1 MNRKRIFILAL
12 IVLGGVAWASGCGDG
27 ATEPPPP
34 EPPPPE
40 PPRPA
45 AVTVSPA
52 TARLTALG
60 ATEQLGAQVRDQNG
74 QAMAGATVTWASG
87 SAGVATVNASGL
99 VTAVGNG
106 TATITATTGGVSGSA
121 TVAVAQ
127 EVSAVTV
134 SPGADTVVAGDTVRL
149 SAEAT
154 DENGHAVADA
164 EFSWASSD
172 ASVAVVDASGLV
184 TGVAEGEATITATA
198 GSALGTA
205 HITVA
210 SPDRAALV
218 ALYES
223 TNGPGWIENRGWL
236 SDRPLG
242 DWHGVTTGP
251 DGRVTAL
258 RLSASNLVGSIPPEL
273 SYLSSLETLDFERNE
288 LAGPIPPELGMLSNL
303 RTLILGVNDLT
314 GQIPPELGNLPNL
327 EVLRLRRNDLAGPIP
342 PELTNLRNL
351 TRLGLDRNN
360 LEGQVPPGFLGLERL
375 RSFHFADNEGLCVS
389 GSADFAAWLAQL
401 EVYVGPL
408 CNERDRAVLA
418 SLYEATGGM
427 NWARSDG
434 WLGDA
439 ALEDWHGVGADSVG
453 RVTGLDLSGN
463 GLAGRIPVSLGQL
476 TSMISLRID
485 DNTALTGALP
495 LSLSELSLQE
505 LNYTDTELCV
515 PPHASF
521 SEWLASIPS
530 HEGTNAECTP
540 LSERE
545 VLVLLYEATGGP
557 DWTDDE
563 NWLSDRPIGEWKGV
577 TTGGDSRVVSIELL
591 RNNLTG
597 AIPSELG
604 SLSGLETLF
613 LHRNALAGPIPSELG
628 SLSGLAILSLDGNAL
643 TGPIPPWLGR
653 LSGLQTLSLAVNDLT
668 GPIPPELGSLAN
680 LRTLYL
686 LSNDLTGPIPPEIGR
701 LSSLRTLYLY
711 SNDLTG
717 PIPPELGSLS
727 SLRTLYLNS
736 SGLTGPIPPELGSLF
751 SLRTLDLNSSGL
763 TGPIPPELGNLSSLA
778 ALDLNSNDLTGPIP
792 PELGSL
798 TRLRQLLLNHNTEM
812 SGALPPSLTALA
824 RLNELQLS
832 GTGLCA
838 PADAAIQNWLR
849 RIELARVP
857 RCEMDEGSAAY
868 LTQSVQSLAYP
879 VPLVAGEPALLRVFV
894 TASRATSEGIPP
906 VRATLYVDG
915 VEIHMVDIPGSATSI
930 PTELGDAESALE
942 KSANVEIPGSVIQPE
957 LEMVIEID
965 PANTLDP
972 GLGVTKRIPETGRMP
987 VRVEA
992 MPTLDVTFVPF
1003 LWAQGSDS
1011 SLVDIARDMAA
1022 DPQGHEM
1029 LSDTRALLPVRE
1041 LDVKAHEPVL
1051 TSTTNIS
1058 SLGRQTLL
1066 IRAMEGAT
1074 GHYMDLLPEE
1084 VVGGQSGVASIGG
1097 RVGFAVAN
1105 SYVVAHE
1112 LGHNMSLRHA
1122 PCGGAGGP
1130 DPAFPQRDAS
1140 IGTWGYDF
1148 RSDGVL
1154 VPPHARDFMS
1164 YCGPPRWVSD
1174 YSFTKALNYRLRSE
1188 RGSGATTAAQASA
1201 DDRTKTILVWGG
1213 VDDLGNPFLEPAFVA
1228 DAPPTVP
1235 TSAGEYELV
1244 GRTAA
1249 GGELLSLSFDM
1260 PEMADGDGSSSFAFA
1275 VQARADWAGALASL
1289 TLSGPGGST
1298 TMDQTTDQPMAILRD
1313 PASGQIRGILRD
1325 PSPAVLSRDGTV
1337 TGLPAGA
1344 GLEVVLSRGIPRE
1357 ADWRRE

>member
-360 LEGQVPPGFLGLERL
+360 LEGQVLPGFLGLERL

-563 NWLSDRPIGEWKGV
+563 NWLSDRPLGEWRGV

-597 AIPSELG
+597 AIPSELGSLSGLEILSLDGNALTGPIPPELGSLSSLRELLLQFNSLTGPVPPELG

-643 TGPIPPWLGR
+643 TGPIPPWLGSLSGLETLSLAVNDLTGPIPPELGGLSGLR
-653 LSGLQTLSLAVNDLT
+653 TLDLHGNDLTGPIPPELGSLSGLQTLSLYGNDLT

-727 SLRTLYLNS
+727 SLRTL
-736 SGLTGPIPPELGSLF
+736 
-751 SLRTLDLNSSGL
+751 
-763 TGPIPPELGNLSSLA
+763 
-778 ALDLNSNDLTGPIP
+778 DLNSNDLTGPIP

-798 TRLRQLLLNHNTEM
+798 TRLRQLLLEVTPK
-812 SGALPPSLTALA
+812 SWTPGPLGLLCCSALA
-824 RLNELQLS
+824 VEVRDDSQ
-832 GTGLCA
+832 G
-838 PADAAIQNWLR
+838 R
-849 RIELARVP
+849 
-857 RCEMDEGSAAY
+857 
-868 LTQSVQSLAYP
+868 P
-879 VPLVAGEPALLRVFV
+879 VSERGV
-894 TASRATSEGIPP
+894 TAHPIVISDPIPD
-906 VRATLYVDG
+906 DG
-915 VEIHMVDIPGSATSI
+915 VEF
-930 PTELGDAESALE
+930 LE
-942 KSANVEIPGSVIQPE
+942 RSGVEDQGSVLH
-957 LEMVIEID
+957 LEAAEE
-965 PANTLDP
+965 ALHLGLSP
-972 GLGVTKRIPETGRMP
+972 GPR
-987 VRVEA
+987 
-992 MPTLDVTFVPF
+992 
-1003 LWAQGSDS
+1003 
-1011 SLVDIARDMAA
+1011 
-1022 DPQGHEM
+1022 
-1029 LSDTRALLPVRE
+1029 RA
-1041 LDVKAHEPVL
+1041 
-1051 TSTTNIS
+1051 
-1058 SLGRQTLL
+1058 
-1066 IRAMEGAT
+1066 
-1074 GHYMDLLPEE
+1074 
-1084 VVGGQSGVASIGG
+1084 
-1097 RVGFAVAN
+1097 
-1105 SYVVAHE
+1105 
-1112 LGHNMSLRHA
+1112 
-1122 PCGGAGGP
+1122 
-1130 DPAFPQRDAS
+1130 
-1140 IGTWGYDF
+1140 
-1148 RSDGVL
+1148 
-1154 VPPHARDFMS
+1154 
-1164 YCGPPRWVSD
+1164 
-1174 YSFTKALNYRLRSE
+1174 
-1188 RGSGATTAAQASA
+1188 
-1201 DDRTKTILVWGG
+1201 
-1213 VDDLGNPFLEPAFVA
+1213 
-1228 DAPPTVP
+1228 
-1235 TSAGEYELV
+1235 
-1244 GRTAA
+1244 
-1249 GGELLSLSFDM
+1249 
-1260 PEMADGDGSSSFAFA
+1260 
-1275 VQARADWAGALASL
+1275 
-1289 TLSGPGGST
+1289 
-1298 TMDQTTDQPMAILRD
+1298 
-1313 PASGQIRGILRD
+1313 
-1325 PSPAVLSRDGTV
+1325 
-1337 TGLPAGA
+1337 
-1344 GLEVVLSRGIPRE
+1344 
-1357 ADWRRE
+1357 

>member
-1 MNRKRIFILAL
+1 MDDL
-12 IVLGGVAWASGCGDG
+12 W
-27 ATEPPPP
+27 
-34 EPPPPE
+34 
-40 PPRPA
+40 
-45 AVTVSPA
+45 
-52 TARLTALG
+52 
-60 ATEQLGAQVRDQNG
+60 
-74 QAMAGATVTWASG
+74 
-87 SAGVATVNASGL
+87 
-99 VTAVGNG
+99 
-106 TATITATTGGVSGSA
+106 
-121 TVAVAQ
+121 
-127 EVSAVTV
+127 
-134 SPGADTVVAGDTVRL
+134 
-149 SAEAT
+149 
-154 DENGHAVADA
+154 
-164 EFSWASSD
+164 
-172 ASVAVVDASGLV
+172 
-184 TGVAEGEATITATA
+184 
-198 GSALGTA
+198 
-205 HITVA
+205 
-210 SPDRAALV
+210 
-218 ALYES
+218 
-223 TNGPGWIENRGWL
+223 
-236 SDRPLG
+236 
-242 DWHGVTTGP
+242 
-251 DGRVTAL
+251 RV
-258 RLSASNLVGSIPPEL
+258 
-273 SYLSSLETLDFERNE
+273 
-288 LAGPIPPELGMLSNL
+288 
-303 RTLILGVNDLT
+303 
-314 GQIPPELGNLPNL
+314 
-327 EVLRLRRNDLAGPIP
+327 
-342 PELTNLRNL
+342 
-351 TRLGLDRNN
+351 
-360 LEGQVPPGFLGLERL
+360 
-375 RSFHFADNEGLCVS
+375 
-389 GSADFAAWLAQL
+389 
-401 EVYVGPL
+401 
-408 CNERDRAVLA
+408 
-418 SLYEATGGM
+418 
-427 NWARSDG
+427 
-434 WLGDA
+434 
-439 ALEDWHGVGADSVG
+439 
-453 RVTGLDLSGN
+453 
-463 GLAGRIPVSLGQL
+463 
-476 TSMISLRID
+476 
-485 DNTALTGALP
+485 
-495 LSLSELSLQE
+495 
-505 LNYTDTELCV
+505 
-515 PPHASF
+515 
-521 SEWLASIPS
+521 
-530 HEGTNAECTP
+530 
-540 LSERE
+540 
-545 VLVLLYEATGGP
+545 
-557 DWTDDE
+557 
-563 NWLSDRPIGEWKGV
+563 
-577 TTGGDSRVVSIELL
+577 
-591 RNNLTG
+591 
-597 AIPSELG
+597 
-604 SLSGLETLF
+604 
-613 LHRNALAGPIPSELG
+613 
-628 SLSGLAILSLDGNAL
+628 
-643 TGPIPPWLGR
+643 
-653 LSGLQTLSLAVNDLT
+653 
-668 GPIPPELGSLAN
+668 
-680 LRTLYL
+680 
-686 LSNDLTGPIPPEIGR
+686 
-701 LSSLRTLYLY
+701 
-711 SNDLTG
+711 
-717 PIPPELGSLS
+717 
-727 SLRTLYLNS
+727 
-736 SGLTGPIPPELGSLF
+736 
-751 SLRTLDLNSSGL
+751 
-763 TGPIPPELGNLSSLA
+763 PPELGNLSSLA

-906 VRATLYVDG
+906 VRATFYVDG

-1074 GHYMDLLPEE
+1074 GHYMGLLPEE

-1148 RSDGVL
+1148 RGDGVL

-1249 GGELLSLSFDM
+1249 GGELFSLSFDM
-1260 PEMADGDGSSSFAFA
+1260 PEMADGDGSSSFVFA

-1313 PASGQIRGILRD
+1313 PASGQIRGILHD

-1357 ADWRRE
+1357 AEWRRE